1 MDRKRERGGWA
12 MCFGVLGALTVA
24 GAVMVSTPQSAEAQ
38 QAPAAA
44 NGRPQYNRAC
54 GRCHPNG
61 GEDTG
66 PDIHNK
72 NKSVEEMTKI
82 IRSGTG
88 KMRAIG
94 ANKLSDADLS
104 KVMNYL
110 RTIHAVR

>member
-12 MCFGVLGALTVA
+12 VCFAVLGALTAA
-24 GAVMVSTPQSAEAQ
+24 GAVLVSAPPTAEAQ
-38 QAPAAA
+38 QGA
-44 NGRPQYNRAC
+44 NDGRAQFNRAC

-61 GEDTG
+61 EEDTG
-66 PDIHNK
+66 PAIRNK

-82 IRSGTG
+82 IRQGTG

-94 ANKLSDADLS
+94 PNKLSDADLA

-110 RTIHAVR
+110 RTLRAVR

>member
-1 MDRKRERGGWA
+1 MDRNRERGRWA
-12 MCFGVLGALTVA
+12 MCFGVLGTLTLA
-24 GAVMVSTPQSAEAQ
+24 GAIVVSAPPSAEAQ
-38 QAPAAA
+38 AN
-44 NGRPQYNRAC
+44 NGRPQFNRAC

-61 GEDTG
+61 DEDTG

-82 IRSGTG
+82 IRNGVK

-94 ANKLSDADLS
+94 PNKLSDADLS